1 MQRKERKKKKTK
13 QLVEGGGE
21 VFLSINVITYTNIA
35 VAKSAHEK
43 DVKRK
48 KKSDQLREEKRLG
61 HGSERWILFISCCF
75 TSVHFSFVNSAFLI
89 KS

>member
-35 VAKSAHEK
+35 VAKSAYEK

-48 KKSDQLREEKRLG
+48 KVISAEKRKDWVTG
-61 HGSERWILFISCCF
+61 QSGGFCLFLVASLPY
-75 TSVHFSFVNSAFLI
+75 TSHS
-89 KS
+89 